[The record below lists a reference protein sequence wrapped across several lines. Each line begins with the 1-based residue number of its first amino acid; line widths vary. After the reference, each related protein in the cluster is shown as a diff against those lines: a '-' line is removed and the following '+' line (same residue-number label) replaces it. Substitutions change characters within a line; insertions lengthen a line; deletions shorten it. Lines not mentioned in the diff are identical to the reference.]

1 MPIITPPDPDE
12 RLLTELAAMYDQL
25 DPVPDVV
32 SEAARA
38 AFILRDLDRATVE
51 KGLRAFAESA
61 RQQRAVAERTA
72 W

>member
-12 RLLTELAAMYDQL
+12 RLLSRLGSMYDEL

-38 AFILRDLDRATVE
+38 AFILRDLAAVGCDERACW
-51 KGLRAFAESA
+51 RRHSRRSA
-61 RQQRAVAERTA
+61 RARR
-72 W
+72 